1 MRLTGNLHLVGGGVW
16 GGMGLSPGPDC
27 NVYLAECG
35 DGSAVLIDTGSGLPA
50 SVEAIAGHIAA
61 AGIDPRSIRA
71 ILLTHMHGD
80 HAGGLAHFAGS
91 SGAAVHASALT
102 ARVLADG
109 DEIASSVAAARSAGI
124 YPAEFRLKPH
134 AGIKPVEEGDRLVFG
149 DIAFEAFAT
158 PGHCAGHLSFLMT
171 AGNRRDLVAGDVV
184 FWRGRVLMQ
193 TTADCD
199 PAALSD
205 SIGKLAA
212 LRDVDGLFPGHGA
225 FTLSGAN
232 RHLDEAASHVRQLRL
247 PQGV

>member
-1 MRLTGNLHLVGGGVW
+1 MRLTDRLHLVGGGVW

-35 DGSAVLIDTGSGLPA
+35 DGTAVLIDTGCGLPA
-50 SVEAIAGHIAA
+50 SVAAIAGHIAA
-61 AGIDPRSIRA
+61 AGMDTSSIRA

-80 HAGGLAHFAGS
+80 HAGGVAHFAS
-91 SGAAVHASALT
+91 SSEASVHSSALT
-102 ARVLADG
+102 TRVLADG
-109 DEIASSVAAARSAGI
+109 DEVASSVAAARTAGI
-124 YPAEFRLKPH
+124 YPAEFRLAPC
-134 AGIKPVEEGDRLVFG
+134 AGINPVEEGDRLVFG
-149 DIAFEAFAT
+149 DIAFEAYAT

-171 AGNRRDLVAGDVV
+171 AGGRRDLLAGDAV

-193 TTADCD
+193 ATADCD
-199 PAALSD
+199 PAALAASV
-205 SIGKLAA
+205 GKLAA

-232 RHLDEAASHVRQLRL
+232 RHLDEAAAHVRQLRL